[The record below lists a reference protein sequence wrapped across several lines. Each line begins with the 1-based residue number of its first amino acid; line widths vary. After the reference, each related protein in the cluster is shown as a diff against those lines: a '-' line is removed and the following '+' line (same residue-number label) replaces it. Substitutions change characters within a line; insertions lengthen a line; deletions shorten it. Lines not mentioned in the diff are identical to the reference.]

1 MLNASQLAR
10 TRGDGEICTKELPH
24 SLAAFSSR
32 NHAGEEGSLSP
43 RHQSGRS
50 RQRRF
55 AMTPSR
61 TATQQGQDPS
71 TACTPRESE
80 LLQNTPRRRVSKQA
94 VQCGIKQ
101 DFEWRG
107 CAPASA
113 LTQCAGRTSVA
124 LKAERDGTSKLPG
137 GRRLNPI

>member
-1 MLNASQLAR
+1 
-10 TRGDGEICTKELPH
+10 
-24 SLAAFSSR
+24 
-32 NHAGEEGSLSP
+32 
-43 RHQSGRS
+43 
-50 RQRRF
+50 
-55 AMTPSR
+55 MTPSR

-80 LLQNTPRRRVSKQA
+80 LLQNTPRRRASKQA